1 MENDLSAMREC
12 ATALK
17 TCGRNVTGHMD
28 DNCDTLTVT
37 GNSGFVTVPAVSTI
51 ATDWT
56 SQVNGFGRR
65 LGSVGS
71 VIAIAADDLGEQD
84 TGNGVLLD
92 QVTLP
97 HQIV

>member
-17 TCGRNVTGHMD
+17 TCGRDVTGHIGESSD
-28 DNCDTLTVT
+28 DLTVT

-56 SQVNGFGRR
+56 TQVSGFGRR
-65 LGSVGS
+65 LGSVGN
-71 VIAIAADDLGEQD
+71 VIAVAADDLGTQD
-84 TGNGVLLD
+84 TDNGVLID
-92 QVTLP
+92 QITLP
-97 HQIV
+97 YQIV